1 MRAKSNQTLARP
13 TIESYSIEWSAQAIP
28 PEGSIQIF
36 NEYARA
42 PLAASV
48 GGYNNAL
55 RSLGCCHNVAQRE
68 FI

>member
-42 PLAASV
+42 PWRPQSAAITKN
-48 GGYNNAL
+48 Y
-55 RSLGCCHNVAQRE
+55 VAYTNDHKY
-68 FI
+68 

>member
-13 TIESYSIEWSAQAIP
+13 TIESYSIEWSAQAIS

-42 PLAASV
+42 PWRPQSAAITTPSV
-48 GGYNNAL
+48 A
-55 RSLGCCHNVAQRE
+55 
-68 FI
+68 